1 MVHCML
7 ARLWGWRLGIWID
20 VFFVLMGT
28 YCRIFIELF
37 IFWRLMGV
45 WILWEFCFFGWET
58 VIVGMFINWV
68 RFGYAAFLLVF
79 GCFFWEWKGESWGL
93 YLNFLTWTDYPLV
106 SIETF
111 KESIQYLAW
120 FSRRSCFNLGFLL
133 VFIW

>member
-79 GCFFWEWKGESWGL
+79 GCFFENGRENHGV
-93 YLNFLTWTDYPLV
+93 YTWIFWLELITPLLV
-106 SIETF
+106 S
-111 KESIQYLAW
+111 KPSKNQYSIWPGSQEEVVSIW
-120 FSRRSCFNLGFLL
+120 GFC
-133 VFIW
+133 